1 MRETCQQPVIGFMGN
16 KLAVLVDLSK
26 AFDCLRHKILLSKLS
41 AYGLSNE
48 AVLLL
53 KSYLSDRKQR
63 IKLNNIVSSW
73 SEIKKGVPQGSILGP
88 LLFNVFINDIFYFIE
103 HGTLYNYA
111 DDNTISFNSPDF
123 NRLIQ
128 VLQKESSTL
137 INWFRINCMQ
147 ANPEIFQAI
156 GVGKRTH
163 DMNLTIKVS
172 DTQINCEDV
181 VKLLGVDIDYQ
192 LNFDQHIS
200 NLCRKAGQQLNVLKR
215 LSPFLSFHTFIL
227 SNFIYCPLAWHFCS
241 ERNSKNWKKFK
252 SVR

>member
-1 MRETCQQPVIGFMGN
+1 MDNNEYVA
-16 KLAVLVDLSK
+16 AVLMDLSK
-26 AFDCLRHKILLSKLS
+26 AFDCLPHKILLSKLS
-41 AYGLSNE
+41 AYGLSDE

-111 DDNTISFNSPDF
+111 DDNTISFSSPDF

-137 INWFRINCMQ
+137 INWFRIN
-147 ANPEIFQAI
+147 
-156 GVGKRTH
+156 
-163 DMNLTIKVS
+163 
-172 DTQINCEDV
+172 
-181 VKLLGVDIDYQ
+181 
-192 LNFDQHIS
+192 
-200 NLCRKAGQQLNVLKR
+200 
-215 LSPFLSFHTFIL
+215 
-227 SNFIYCPLAWHFCS
+227 
-241 ERNSKNWKKFK
+241 
-252 SVR
+252 

>member
-1 MRETCQQPVIGFMGN
+1 MDNNEYVA
-16 KLAVLVDLSK
+16 AVSMDLSK
-26 AFDCLRHKILLSKLS
+26 AFDCLPHKILLSKLS
-41 AYGLSNE
+41 AYGLSDE

-73 SEIKKGVPQGSILGP
+73 SEIKKGVPQGSILGL

-137 INWFRINCMQ
+137 INWFRIN
-147 ANPEIFQAI
+147 
-156 GVGKRTH
+156 
-163 DMNLTIKVS
+163 
-172 DTQINCEDV
+172 
-181 VKLLGVDIDYQ
+181 
-192 LNFDQHIS
+192 
-200 NLCRKAGQQLNVLKR
+200 
-215 LSPFLSFHTFIL
+215 
-227 SNFIYCPLAWHFCS
+227 
-241 ERNSKNWKKFK
+241 
-252 SVR
+252 